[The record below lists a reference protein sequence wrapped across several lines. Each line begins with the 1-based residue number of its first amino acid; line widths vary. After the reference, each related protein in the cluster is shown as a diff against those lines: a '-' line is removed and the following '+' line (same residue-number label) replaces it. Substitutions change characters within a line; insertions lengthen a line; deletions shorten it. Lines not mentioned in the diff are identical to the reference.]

1 MTTMKSAEE
10 FKQEALQAIKEL
22 GGFPYNTDIYW
33 SYRAVKD
40 IPVRKEL
47 YFHPA
52 RGDGKSMQWME
63 QWMEERAYED
73 IKNTFGEKS
82 AEEAKRYCEKM
93 SDLIN
98 REQAIDAI
106 GALSDTI
113 FKNIKKG
120 ATYPP
125 RAWFAGMANAESI
138 IKDLPSIDA
147 VPVVRCK
154 DCSNR
159 YTKRC
164 GMFDV
169 EAEWEWTEDNGFCQY
184 GERRKE

>member
-10 FKQEALQAIKEL
+10 FKQEAIQAIKDL
-22 GGFPYNTDIYW
+22 GGFPYNPDIYW

-40 IPVRKEL
+40 IPVCKEQ

-63 QWMEERAYED
+63 RAYND
-73 IKNTFGEKS
+73 IKNTLGEKA
-82 AEEAKRYCEKM
+82 AEEAKRYCERM

-98 REQAIDAI
+98 KQEAIEAI

-113 FKNIKKG
+113 FKNIEKG

-138 IKDLPSIDA
+138 IKDFPSIDA
-147 VPVVRCK
+147 VQVVRCK
-154 DCSNR
+154 DCVNHDKCRFEQYLGVGGYCSN
-159 YTKRC
+159 
-164 GMFDV
+164 
-169 EAEWEWTEDNGFCQY
+169 
-184 GERRKE
+184 GERKES